1 METPMA
7 NVQQLTAQ
15 EVKQALESA
24 SPPVVV
30 DVRNAPEIAAEGTI
44 AGALQ
49 IPMNELPMRSAEIPA
64 GRDVICICKVGMRSF
79 NAAAFLR
86 QKGVAAS
93 SMAGGMNAWLGAGLP
108 VSR

>member
-1 METPMA
+1 MA
-7 NVQQLTAQ
+7 DTVQQLSAQ
-15 EVKQALESA
+15 QVQQALASP

-44 AGALQ
+44 AGALP
-49 IPMNELPMRSAEIPA
+49 IPMNELPMRSGEIPT
-64 GRDVICICKVGMRSF
+64 GRDVICVCKVGMRSF

-86 QKGVAAS
+86 QKGIPAN

-108 VSR
+108 VTR

>member
-1 METPMA
+1 MG
-7 NVQQLTAQ
+7 NVQQRTAQ
-15 EVKQALESA
+15 QVHQALASP
-24 SPPVVV
+24 SPPVVI

-49 IPMNELPMRSAEIPA
+49 IPLNELPMRSGEIPA
-64 GRDVICICKVGMRSF
+64 GRPVICVCKVGMRSF

-86 QKGVAAS
+86 QKGLDAN

-108 VSR
+108 ISR